1 MKEQNSS
8 SGTGIMTA
16 ALVGA
21 AVGAG
26 IALLFAPG
34 SGKETRAWLAHRT
47 RKFKNATMNAYAES
61 KGVIQRAATEI
72 GSDGDRAGV
81 PYDRPVYGNKS
92 DLPQKRS

>member
-1 MKEQNSS
+1 
-8 SGTGIMTA
+8 
-16 ALVGA
+16 
-21 AVGAG
+21 
-26 IALLFAPG
+26 
-34 SGKETRAWLAHRT
+34 
-47 RKFKNATMNAYAES
+47 MNAYAES